1 MTFEK
6 FISLTPRDKIRSDP
20 FVSRI
25 LYRPLSFYVGY
36 ILFYFNIRANQV
48 SIFAICLV
56 FPMCISMCVGWFNLA
71 IAFAVIFTIAD
82 CIDGNLARV
91 EHEILKN
98 SEPSNG
104 SWLDACS
111 GYVFYAF
118 FPISIGIY
126 CEIQSDFFGINGLIQ
141 ILASLVSVTNILQ
154 RLMYQKLLNVQN
166 KIGQV
171 EGQSQN
177 KFILRFKGEVGF
189 LGFML
194 PLFLI
199 AYYTGTLELLL
210 IFYLAIYSI
219 GFLKI
224 YLNNIYMETSQIKKK
239 F

>member
-25 LYRPLSFYVGY
+25 LYRPLSFYFGY
-36 ILFYFNIRANQV
+36 ILFYFSIRANHV
-48 SIFAICLV
+48 SIFATFLV
-56 FPMCISMCVGWFNLA
+56 FPICILMCIGWFNLA
-71 IAFAVIFTIAD
+71 IALAVIFSIAD

-91 EHEILKN
+91 EHEIFMT
-98 SEPSNG
+98 SSPSNG

-126 CEIQSDFFGINGLIQ
+126 CETQINLFGIDGLIQ
-141 ILASLVSVTNILQ
+141 ILASLVSVTNILL
-154 RLMYQKLLNVQN
+154 RLMHQKLLNVKN
-166 KIGQV
+166 KVGQID
-171 EGQSQN
+171 EHSQN
-177 KFILRFKGEVGF
+177 KFILNFKGEVGF

-194 PLFLI
+194 PLCVI
-199 AYYTGTLELLL
+199 AYYTGTLEFLL
-210 IFYLAIYSI
+210 IFYLSIYSI

-224 YLNNIYMETSQIKKK
+224 YLNNIYTGTD
-239 F
+239 